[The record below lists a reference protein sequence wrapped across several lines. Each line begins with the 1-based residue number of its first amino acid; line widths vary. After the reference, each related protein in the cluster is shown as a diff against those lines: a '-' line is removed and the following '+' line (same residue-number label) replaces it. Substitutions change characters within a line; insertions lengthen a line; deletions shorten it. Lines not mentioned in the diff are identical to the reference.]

1 MADCLRSCVEQ
12 WINQVGPDNYNH
24 HHDNHHHD
32 KHCPHGTHIDD
43 QILVG
48 EHAPSSGLRTSRIAI
63 AQGQYSCSHP
73 EGFKSIL
80 VPIQKVLKVF

>member
-1 MADCLRSCVEQ
+1 MTFITVST
-12 WINQVGPDNYNH
+12 IIITMINH
-24 HHDNHHHD
+24 HQDDN
-32 KHCPHGTHIDD
+32 HCPHGTHVDD

-63 AQGQYSCSHP
+63 AQGQYSSSHP

-80 VPIQKVLKVF
+80 VPTQKVLKVF